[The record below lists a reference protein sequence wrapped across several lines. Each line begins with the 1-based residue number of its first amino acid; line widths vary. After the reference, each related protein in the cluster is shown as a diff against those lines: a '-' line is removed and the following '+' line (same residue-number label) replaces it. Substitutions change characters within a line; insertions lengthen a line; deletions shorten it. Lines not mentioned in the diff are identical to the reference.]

1 MSASAGTCNAQ
12 LEEHEPGVVPQ
23 SRGRNRKEDGAFDD
37 LIGQNT
43 LKTAIQNSLP
53 LSELGTPTTTV
64 QSTPSTAPARCRAAA
79 WLQWKSPE
87 QHGPPP
93 PPRSTGTLCIPR
105 SSAVAH
111 RQGRR
116 SLWLWLFLTPRMCV
130 PLTHITRPV
139 ALHPFCVV
147 ADDPQGM
154 LGSSRQEGDGLV
166 VDEYEAHSTK
176 SFHTFHTDTILH
188 LMQVGISRIRPIEGS
203 CSHRRPLHGRN
214 AQAVRRTGRS
224 VPGRIQTH
232 IEEKGLC
239 SRVASEMCSKPPLVP
254 R

>member
-12 LEEHEPGVVPQ
+12 LEEHEVP
-23 SRGRNRKEDGAFDD
+23 
-37 LIGQNT
+37 
-43 LKTAIQNSLP
+43 
-53 LSELGTPTTTV
+53 
-64 QSTPSTAPARCRAAA
+64 RCRSSVSWTESHRRRSIGRPHWAEYPKNCHPKFSPSVRARDTHHYEMPCRRLASMEEPRAA
-79 WLQWKSPE
+79 
-87 QHGPPP
+87 
-93 PPRSTGTLCIPR
+93 
-105 SSAVAH
+105 SAVAH
-111 RQGRR
+111 RQRRR

-188 LMQVGISRIRPIEGS
+188 LMQVGISRIRPIKGS
-203 CSHRRPLHGRN
+203 CSHRLSVHGRN

-224 VPGRIQTH
+224 VPGRMQIH